1 MKKLINRLLVIV
13 FGFSTVVSCSEPDNA
28 IYDVFDGLE
37 HGAVLRT
44 LDRVNTN
51 YNLFDLSSTFEI
63 VIEAQDEAKGGLLSE
78 VKVYLSYVDKV
89 DDGVDN
95 NKTDLL
101 ASTIP
106 ASAFTTSANGLP
118 STSVSLTFA
127 DALSALGLSAGQY
140 AGGDVVIVRLEL
152 VLTDGRTFS
161 ADDASGS
168 LQGSYFQSPYAYSA
182 AILCVPATPFPGDY
196 VIDMQDSY
204 GDGWQGS
211 GVIVTIDGTATT
223 YSVPDLW
230 TVGSGLSADVG
241 LPQYVSNSATVTVP
255 AGTSTLTFE
264 WVSGDYPSECT
275 FQITNP
281 SGALGFDGGPSPG
294 DGEISLNLCNE

>member
-1 MKKLINRLLVIV
+1 MKKSIYKVLIIAL
-13 FGFSTVVSCSEPDNA
+13 GFFTAFSCSKPDNA

-44 LDRVNTN
+44 LNRVNTN
-51 YNLFDLSSTFEI
+51 FNLFDMNSTFEI
-63 VIEAQDEAKGGLLSE
+63 EVEEQDEQKGKLLSE
-78 VKVYLSYVDKV
+78 VKVYLSYTDNVA
-89 DDGVDN
+89 DGVDN

-118 STSVSLTFA
+118 STTVSLTFA
-127 DALSALGLSAGQY
+127 EALSALGLSAGQY
-140 AGGDVVIVRLEL
+140 AGGDEITVRLEL

-182 AILCVPATPFPGDY
+182 GILCVPASPFPGDY

-211 GVIVTIDGTATT
+211 GIIVTIDGTATT

-230 TVGSGLSADVG
+230 SVGAPTDNVG
-241 LPQYVSNSATVTVP
+241 DPTYVAATATVTVP
-255 AGTSTLTFE
+255 VGVSSLTFE
-264 WVSGDYPSECT
+264 WVSGSYPSECT
-275 FQITNP
+275 FQITTP
-281 SGALGFDGGPSPG
+281 SGATGFEGGPSPV
-294 DGEISLNLCNE
+294 DGEIALNLCNE